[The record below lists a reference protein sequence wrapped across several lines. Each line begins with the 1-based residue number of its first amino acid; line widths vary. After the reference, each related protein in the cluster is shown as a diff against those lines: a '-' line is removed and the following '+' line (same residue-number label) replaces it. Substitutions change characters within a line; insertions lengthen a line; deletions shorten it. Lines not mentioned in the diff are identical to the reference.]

1 VSIVLDNVAKAF
13 DGKTVLDGFSLVI
26 KDGETVCIMGPSG
39 CGKTTLFNI
48 MLGLI
53 KPDGGSVSG
62 MPERAAAVFQEPRL
76 CEDFSLISN
85 VKIAAKKDVAP
96 AEIAAGLEALGLSE
110 FAGKKVRVLSG
121 GQKQRAAI
129 LRAVLSG
136 CGVVLMDEPFKG
148 LDEGTKE
155 KTMDFVK
162 KAVAGKTCLIIT
174 HDRKEADFFSG
185 RIVNMS

>member
-1 VSIVLDNVAKAF
+1 
-13 DGKTVLDGFSLVI
+13 
-26 KDGETVCIMGPSG
+26 
-39 CGKTTLFNI
+39 
-48 MLGLI
+48 
-53 KPDGGSVSG
+53 

-121 GQKQRAAI
+121 GPKQRAAI

-155 KTMDFVK
+155 KTDGFCQKGRRRKNLPYYYPRQERGGVFLRQNCK
-162 KAVAGKTCLIIT
+162 YVIILAIYVCVP
-174 HDRKEADFFSG
+174 RG
-185 RIVNMS
+185 CI

>member
-1 VSIVLDNVAKAF
+1 MSIVLDNVAKAF
-13 DGKTVLDGFSLVI
+13 DGKTVLDGFSLEI

-85 VKIAAKKDVAP
+85 VKIAAKK
-96 AEIAAGLEALGLSE
+96 
-110 FAGKKVRVLSG
+110 R
-121 GQKQRAAI
+121 
-129 LRAVLSG
+129 
-136 CGVVLMDEPFKG
+136 CGP
-148 LDEGTKE
+148 
-155 KTMDFVK
+155 
-162 KAVAGKTCLIIT
+162 C
-174 HDRKEADFFSG
+174 
-185 RIVNMS
+185 